1 MNKAETVKLILSIN
15 STYPSWGEK
24 RDLEGTAMLWQRI
37 FADDDAAL
45 VGKALGVYISTETSG
60 FAPTPGQLK
69 EIIVRITH
77 GDDEMTEQQ
86 AWGLVY
92 KACCKAAYNAV
103 EAFRE
108 LPPVC
113 QQVVGSPE
121 MLHDW
126 AMMDADDV
134 QTVIASNFMRSYKV
148 RAAQARDYE
157 KLPSNLQALFG
168 NVFKPVEALPER
180 PQPEALPEAE
190 AEDRITMPDSI
201 RAQLSALF
209 ARQGATT

>member
-1 MNKAETVKLILSIN
+1 MTQAETAKLIASIGCVWP
-15 STYPSWGEK
+15 YWMKE
-24 RDLEGTAMLWQRI
+24 RDLDGTINLWHRI
-37 FADDDAAL
+37 FADDDYQA
-45 VGKALGVYISTETSG
+45 VGQALGMYISTDTG
-60 FAPTPGQLK
+60 GYAPVPGQLK
-69 EIIVRITH
+69 EIMVKIAH

-92 KACCKAAYNAV
+92 KACCKATYNAV

-157 KLPSNLQALFG
+157 KLPGNLQALFG

-190 AEDRITMPDSI
+190 DRITMPDSI

-209 ARQGATT
+209 ARQGATA